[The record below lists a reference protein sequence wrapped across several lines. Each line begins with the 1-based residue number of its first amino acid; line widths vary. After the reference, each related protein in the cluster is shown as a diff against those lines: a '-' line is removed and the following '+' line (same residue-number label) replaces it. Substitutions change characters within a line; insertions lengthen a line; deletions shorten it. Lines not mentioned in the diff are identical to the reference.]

1 MKNTLLVVVF
11 VLAFGQLCHVGL
23 PWWSVAP
30 LGAVA
35 GWLVPMP
42 ASRSLLAGFVAG
54 FLLWATTALI
64 LDVPNEGILS
74 SRIGALFV
82 GLSRWNIL
90 LLTGI
95 LGGLLAGLGC
105 LTGRLARVA
114 FAQK

>member
-23 PWWSVAP
+23 PWWGVAP

-35 GWLVPMP
+35 GWLFPQS
-42 ASRSLLAGFVAG
+42 AAKSLLSGLTAG

-82 GLSRWNIL
+82 GQSRWGIL
-90 LLTGI
+90 LLTGL

-105 LTGRLARVA
+105 LTGRWARVA
-114 FAQK
+114 FLGK